1 MTGGKKAQRARPHKK
16 AMRLLQRINRR
27 HLKLAIAGSL
37 AASTL
42 SLHPV
47 ENALQQV
54 RSTGELHLVGVSS
67 PSTFFQQD
75 GHTHGLQFELAQQ
88 FANELGVK
96 LVVDPV
102 DDSGRVIS
110 AIRKNQAQLALTGLT
125 SEDPRLKR
133 LLVSD
138 PVMEVH
144 QLLIQR
150 NDQFQ
155 PTDLADLKDRV
166 IAVVAGSTEAA
177 NIKGVLAQVPGV
189 RVVEIKQAQSLDML
203 GLLDEGKVDYV
214 AMNSQEFDAFRP
226 LFPTLRDGMTLDRV
240 DAVSWVF
247 LKSDDQSLYQAA
259 QEFLA
264 RKQADGTLERLAAF
278 YSNGKAFDSYGVKS
292 FSHDI
297 AQRLPRFQKNFEKES
312 LAQGMDWRLLAAISY
327 QESKWDPNAVSPT
340 GVKGLMMLTQ
350 GTADMMGVK
359 NRAHAGESIQGG
371 SAYFKRI
378 LNLVPESVPEPDR
391 TWMALAA
398 YNMGPGHMIQARK
411 LTKRLNGDPNSWL
424 DVSRNLRQLAQENSR
439 RGKAAP
445 DVGQALHYVQQVRRY
460 YDAIALNTSV
470 QRDSSRVAALDF
482 DVTTLGTV
490 R

>member
-1 MTGGKKAQRARPHKK
+1 MTGGKKAQRARPHKR
-16 AMRLLQRINRR
+16 ALRLLQRMNHR
-27 HLKLAIAGSL
+27 HIKLAIAGSL
-37 AASTL
+37 AATTL
-42 SLHPV
+42 TLQPV
-47 ENALQQV
+47 QNALQQV
-54 RSTGELHLVGVSS
+54 RSTGELHLVGISS

-102 DDSGRVIS
+102 DNSQHVIK
-110 AIRKNQAQLALTGLT
+110 AISKNQAQLALTGLT
-125 SEDPRLKR
+125 SDDPRVKR

-138 PVMEVH
+138 PVLEVR

-150 NDQFQ
+150 SDEFQ
-155 PTDLADLKDRV
+155 PTDLADLKDHV
-166 IAVVAGSTEAA
+166 IAVAANSSEAA
-177 NIKGVLAQVPGV
+177 NIRKTLAGVPGV
-189 RVVEIKQAQSLDML
+189 RLVEIQQVQPLDLL

-226 LFPTLRDGMTLDRV
+226 LFPKLRDGMTMDRT
-240 DAVSWVF
+240 DAVSWAF

-264 RKQADGTLERLAAF
+264 RKQADGTLERLSAF
-278 YSNGKAFDSYGVKS
+278 YSNGETFDNYGVKS
-292 FSHDI
+292 FSNDI
-297 AQRLPRFQKNFEKES
+297 AQRLPHFQKDFEKQS
-312 LAQGMDWRLLAAISY
+312 TAVGLDWRLLAAIAY

-340 GVKGLMMLTQ
+340 GVKGMMMLTKS
-350 GTADMMGVK
+350 TADMMGVK
-359 NRAHAGESIQGG
+359 NRAHAAQSIQGG

-378 LNLVPESVPEPDR
+378 MDQVPESVPEPDR

-411 LTKRLNGDPNSWL
+411 LTRRLNGDANSWL
-424 DVSRNLRQLAQENSR
+424 DVSRNLRQLAQENRR

-470 QRDSSRVAALDF
+470 QRDSTRVAALDF
-482 DVTTLGTV
+482 NVTTL